1 MRRKTFLKENETI
14 GEDSDDESEAEFDIP
29 EDDNE

>member
-14 GEDSDDESEAEFDIP
+14 GDSDDESEAEFDIP